1 MSYLPPAGHLS
12 TAKAIWRR
20 APAWRLLVLTASLS
34 TLLFVL
40 FARTSEPTHG
50 EALARLAA
58 LEKTTYAPRPAT
70 NPQPP
75 STSASAS
82 SPAAAPAVAVA
93 AAPAIAAVPVPTQAR
108 APKATTLAMVTG
120 NATTP
125 EDPSGLDPAL
135 RGRAY
140 SGTARINGYDVLLPK
155 GEWIQLANST
165 IKLEGATG
173 EMFFLG
179 QVRNKRLVGA
189 LRIFAMRSK
198 SLPGD
203 GFPEAKSCTEVN
215 PYRIAVT
222 IDEPLV
228 PRGHQ
233 ACWTI
238 RNIYSEG
245 FSRWGDR
252 AARMSV
258 LDRAAAGDMAAK
270 GVTYPQD
277 MVSLT
282 FTRSESWGAL
292 EVGYL
297 FSPEAEGFHS
307 TTVLSV
313 SDSDWT
319 AQNLAHEPD
328 KTAYIAKLKGWGDA
342 QWLRF
347 KTAFEQAAPA
357 NLPKVPAAS
366 PALDAVPANRAAS
379 SP

>member
-1 MSYLPPAGHLS
+1 
-12 TAKAIWRR
+12 
-20 APAWRLLVLTASLS
+20 
-34 TLLFVL
+34 
-40 FARTSEPTHG
+40 
-50 EALARLAA
+50 
-58 LEKTTYAPRPAT
+58 
-70 NPQPP
+70 
-75 STSASAS
+75 
-82 SPAAAPAVAVA
+82 
-93 AAPAIAAVPVPTQAR
+93 
-108 APKATTLAMVTG
+108 MVTG
-120 NATTP
+120 SASTQDDLT
-125 EDPSGLDPAL
+125 GLDPAL
-135 RGRAY
+135 RGRTY
-140 SGTARINGYDVLLPK
+140 SGTARINGYDVTLPK
-155 GEWIQLANST
+155 GEWIKLANST
-165 IKLEGATG
+165 IKLESATG

-179 QVRNKRLVGA
+179 RVRDKRLVGA

-198 SLPGD
+198 NLPGD

-228 PRGHQ
+228 PHGHQ

-238 RNIYSEG
+238 RNVYAEG
-245 FSRWGDR
+245 FSRWADR
-252 AARMSV
+252 AARMTA

-277 MVSLT
+277 MISLT
-282 FTRSESWGAL
+282 FTRAESWGAL

-297 FSPEAEGFHS
+297 FSPEAEGLRS

-328 KTAYIAKLKGWGDA
+328 KAAYIEKLKGWGDA

-357 NLPKVPAAS
+357 DLPKAAAA
-366 PALDAVPANRAAS
+366 PQAPDALSTNRAAS